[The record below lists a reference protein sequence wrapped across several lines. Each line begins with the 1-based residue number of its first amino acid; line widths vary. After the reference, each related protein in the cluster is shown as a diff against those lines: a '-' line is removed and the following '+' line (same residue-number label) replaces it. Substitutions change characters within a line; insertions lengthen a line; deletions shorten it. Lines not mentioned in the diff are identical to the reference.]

1 MIAPDGTIDA
11 AAPGRV
17 GIVTIGAIRR
27 GSGAGRGS
35 RGVRARSRDG
45 CDDCVDCVDC
55 VGDGGASDDD
65 GGGRVGRAGARDG
78 AASALSWYPSWR
90 RGRWRQLPLDSVLK
104 TAIEQSRDAR
114 THASRM
120 HARTHARR
128 PVKEKNGRKNHS
140 FSYVYQGVS
149 PRAKDIT
156 ARARPSKLLILLLL
170 FRNVRPIGHAS

>member
-45 CDDCVDCVDC
+45 CDDCV
-55 VGDGGASDDD
+55 GDGGASDD
-65 GGGRVGRAGARDG
+65 GGGRVDRAGARNG

-114 THASRM
+114 THTQAVCT
-120 HARTHARR
+120 HARTHA
-128 PVKEKNGRKNHS
+128 GR
-140 FSYVYQGVS
+140 
-149 PRAKDIT
+149 
-156 ARARPSKLLILLLL
+156 
-170 FRNVRPIGHAS
+170 